1 MSLDPSR
8 HTAVKLTRPDYEKQ
22 AEEGRSEE
30 SMICLQMVGVVLSV
44 GTGLGGYEEYV

>member
-22 AEEGRSEE
+22 GEEGRSEE
-30 SMICLQMVGVVLSV
+30 SMICLQMVGVVVRV
-44 GTGLGGYEEYV
+44 GPGLGGYEEYV